1 LSFINEKSLDF
12 DRELKEN
19 KNKRTK
25 EGFYIKCF
33 KYPYA
38 TYLTAELFE
47 SLVTLIERFSN
58 ALVDKA
64 KTEANVIEQYSL
76 KYLFNILS
84 QNI

>member
-38 TYLTAELFE
+38 TYLTE